1 MTQIIEN
8 SEFLLKTNYENEKL
22 YFSKEL
28 KTREEDRIQKDD
40 QRYL

>member
-1 MTQIIEN
+1 MTQIIKN

-22 YFSKEL
+22 YFSKEM
-28 KTREEDRIQKDD
+28 KTKEGNRIQKDD